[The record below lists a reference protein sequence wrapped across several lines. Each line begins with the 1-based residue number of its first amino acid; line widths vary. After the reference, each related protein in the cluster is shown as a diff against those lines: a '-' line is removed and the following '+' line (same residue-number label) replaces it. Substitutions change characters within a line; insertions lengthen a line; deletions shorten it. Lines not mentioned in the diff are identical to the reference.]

1 VDCWP
6 LVNTSFPDNWG
17 HVCVS
22 IRPSGCDWRTSTP
35 SWAVHAAVG
44 RRVSEKC
51 VWRVHPDADHV
62 PKEFRRGKWMRCFP
76 PHRLSG
82 QVGNAIAPV
91 HAQLLAQANLENF
104 RSGTRGKTRGQGQHP
119 RHSCRRRKD
128 SYLVD
133 PASSHMLV
141 SKIKPCMSK
150 YKQSIQ

>member
-1 VDCWP
+1 MR
-6 LVNTSFPDNWG
+6 NG
-17 HVCVS
+17 VS
-22 IRPSGCDWRTSTP
+22 TLMRTACRRNSDEANGCD
-35 SWAVHAAVG
+35 A
-44 RRVSEKC
+44 
-51 VWRVHPDADHV
+51 
-62 PKEFRRGKWMRCFP
+62 FP

-91 HAQLLAQANLENF
+91 LAPSPAQANRENF
-104 RSGTRGKTRGQGQHP
+104 RFRQTRVGESPSEKAGDSTAGTR
-119 RHSCRRRKD
+119 CRRRKD